1 MVMRMLGF
9 VNVKLTSLVLA
20 AFLAIVT
27 TAARADTRF
36 IAGADLSLLA
46 YFETNGI
53 VYKDHGQAGDALKIL
68 KKHGINCVRLR
79 LFTSSPEEANADPYD
94 YINNLAYTVPLAQ
107 RVKNAGLQLMID
119 FHYSDTWADP
129 GHQATPSAWT
139 NLTFPQLVQQ
149 MHDYNSN
156 CIAAF
161 KTAGAMPDYV
171 QVGNE
176 ITGGMLWPYGRL
188 SKRNPEEHWSR
199 FGQLMKS
206 AVQGI
211 KDAAGPDLP
220 KIVVHIDRGGDWN
233 ATKWFFDNLNRQ
245 GVPYDI
251 IGESY
256 YPFYHGPPD
265 NLTACITNAVERYHR
280 PVIIAETDL
289 PRIYS
294 TNIFNF
300 PASAEG
306 QVQFVGF
313 LGRIMKSAPDNL
325 GEGIFWWGA
334 EYEWPNANEA
344 GVGTRSF
351 FDENGDLLPAADKLG
366 SLAAPLNANRGVAAP
381 FQSFNESRNH
391 ALGQ

>member
-1 MVMRMLGF
+1 MRVFL
-9 VNVKLTSLVLA
+9 NVKLAPLVLA
-20 AFLAIVT
+20 AFLTLVMN
-27 TAARADTRF
+27 AARAETHF

-79 LFTSSPEEANADPYD
+79 LFTGTPEEANADPYD
-94 YINNLAYTVPLAQ
+94 YINNLAYTIPLAQ
-107 RVKNAGLQLMID
+107 RVKNAGLHLMID

-139 NLTFPQLVQQ
+139 NFTFPQLVQQ
-149 MHDYNSN
+149 MRVYNSN

-161 KTAGAMPDYV
+161 LAAGAMPDYV

-199 FGQLMKS
+199 LGQLMKS
-206 AVQGI
+206 AIQGI
-211 KDAAGPDLP
+211 KDAAGPDMP
-220 KIVVHIDRGGDWN
+220 KIVVHIDRGADWN
-233 ATKWFFDNLNRQ
+233 ATKWFFDNLDRQ
-245 GVPYDI
+245 SVPYDI

-256 YPFYHGPPD
+256 YPFYHGPPG
-265 NLTACITNAVERYHR
+265 NLAACVTNAVQRYHR

-300 PASAEG
+300 PASTDG
-306 QVQFVGF
+306 QVQFVGL
-313 LGRIMKSAPDNL
+313 LGRIMKGAPDNL
-325 GEGIFWWGA
+325 GEGIFWWGT
-334 EYEWPNANEA
+334 EYEWPNANQA

-351 FDENGDLLPAADKLG
+351 FDENGNLLPAADTLG
-366 SLAAPLNANRGVAAP
+366 RLAAPLNANRGVMSSVAK
-381 FQSFNESRNH
+381 FQ
-391 ALGQ
+391 